1 MAKDDV
7 KTNSKAKPDFYVY
20 TVVQREGQDPFWHKI
35 GAAWENKDEKGYSVS
50 LDSRRSMV
58 GLCFECPKSPKNPDP
73 RWNSSFQLVTSPR
86 KEVTSYKTNNQRPHH
101 GRRYPILRA
110 AHTETAHPSW

>member
-50 LDSRRSMV
+50 LDSLPINGRLVLRV
-58 GLCFECPKSPKNPDP
+58 PKEPEKS
-73 RWNSSFQLVTSPR
+73 
-86 KEVTSYKTNNQRPHH
+86 
-101 GRRYPILRA
+101 
-110 AHTETAHPSW
+110 